1 MALLPGLISLPIG
14 ILTLAAWYVI
24 RSALDNP
31 SMWTEFVGLN
41 LTYALANGAVLLV
54 PVTLIGLPLAY
65 LMLRPPARLIP
76 LALAGA
82 VITAIVEAL
91 EQSAHKAFGGPIDS
105 IADALL
111 NMNYMG
117 PRLAAGLAAGMAFA
131 YLMRWWRPAS
141 SAHAMVDR

>member
-1 MALLPGLISLPIG
+1 VPLLAGLISLPIG
-14 ILTLAAWYVI
+14 IMALAAWYLV

-65 LMLRPPARLIP
+65 LVMRPPRPVLF
-76 LALAGA
+76 ALAGVA
-82 VITAIVEAL
+82 ITAIVEAL
-91 EQSAHKAFGGPIDS
+91 ELAASKASGAPIDS
-105 IADALL
+105 IARALL
-111 NMNYMG
+111 NVSHMG
-117 PRLAAGLAAGMAFA
+117 PRLTAGLAAGLAFA

-141 SAHAMVDR
+141 SAHAMMDR